1 LGLKAELISCLGNDE
16 AGREL
21 MAYVADRGVGMS
33 GVQMHSTAPTRQV
46 YVLRQVN
53 GDRVF
58 AGFGEIATDKFADA
72 FLDAAGIAASS
83 FVGVD
88 WLVVGTIALAYPA
101 SRQAMLRAM
110 SLAADA
116 GAKIALDVNWR
127 ESFWPNPA
135 IAPATIEGV
144 LGAINLVKLAR
155 EEAQWLFG
163 TIDPTVI
170 YDRLQADPR
179 RQRELIGVCVS
190 AGEAGCG
197 YHLHGYSGYLP
208 AFAVAAID
216 TTGAGDGF
224 LAGSIVSLSRL
235 GVPTAENVRSCMRYA
250 AAVGAMI
257 TLQPGAIASQ
267 PSEEEVVAW
276 LAAKED

>member
-1 LGLKAELISCLGNDE
+1 L
-16 AGREL
+16 
-21 MAYVADRGVGMS
+21 
-33 GVQMHSTAPTRQV
+33 Q
-46 YVLRQVN
+46 
-53 GDRVF
+53 
-58 AGFGEIATDKFADA
+58 
-72 FLDAAGIAASS
+72 
-83 FVGVD
+83 
-88 WLVVGTIALAYPA
+88 
-101 SRQAMLRAM
+101 AM

-135 IAPATIEGV
+135 IAPATIEAV
-144 LGAINLVKLAR
+144 LPAIDLVKLAR
-155 EEAQWLFG
+155 EEAQLLFG
-163 TIDPTVI
+163 TISPTVI
-170 YDRLQADPR
+170 YDRLQGDPR

-190 AGEAGCG
+190 GGEEGCG

-224 LAGSIVSLSRL
+224 LAGLIASLSRL
-235 GVPTAENVRSCMRYA
+235 ELPTAENVRSCVRYG
-250 AAVGAMI
+250 AAVGAMV

-276 LAAKED
+276 LALRKN